1 MRLSSALWTTLVLL
15 SGTLMAA
22 MPARSAEV
30 NLYSTREPGLI
41 QPLLDRFTQKTG
53 IRVNTVF
60 LSKGLA
66 ERVAAEGA
74 SSPADILMTVDIGNL
89 VDLVK
94 RGVTQPIRSAV
105 LEEAIPAEL
114 RDPEGNWVAL
124 SARARAILVSKD
136 RVKEPPTTYEALAD
150 PRWKGKVCIRSGQ
163 HPYNVALFAA
173 MIAKDGETATAEY
186 LKGLKENLARRPGGG
201 DRDIARDILAG
212 ICDVGIANT
221 YYSGL
226 MLSGAG
232 GEDQKRWGEAT
243 RVILA
248 TFKDGAG
255 THVNI
260 SGAALAKHAPNREAA
275 IRLLEFLASPEAQE
289 IYAKANFEYPVASEI
304 ALDPIV
310 ASFGKLKIDPTPL
323 ATIAE
328 NREAASLLVDRVGL
342 DR

>member
-1 MRLSSALWTTLVLL
+1 MRLSSAVLAILVSL
-15 SGTLMAA
+15 STAMLPAA
-22 MPARSAEV
+22 ASRAAEV
-30 NLYSTREPGLI
+30 NLYTTREPGLI

-53 IRVNTVF
+53 IKVNTVF

-89 VDLVK
+89 VELVK
-94 RGVTQPIRSAV
+94 RGVTQPIKSTV
-105 LEEAIPAEL
+105 LVEAIPAGL
-114 RDPEGNWVAL
+114 RDPDGHWVAL
-124 SARARAILVSKD
+124 SARGRAILVSKE
-136 RVKEPPTTYEALAD
+136 RVKDPPTTYEALAD
-150 PRWKGKVCIRSGQ
+150 PRWKGKLCIRSGQ
-163 HPYNVALFAA
+163 HPYNTALFAA
-173 MIAKDGETATAEY
+173 MIVKNGEAATAEY

-226 MLSGAG
+226 MLSGSG
-232 GEDQKRWGEAT
+232 GEEQKRWGEAA

-260 SGAALAKHAPNREAA
+260 SGAALARHAPNRDAA
-275 IRLLEFLASPEAQE
+275 VKLLEFLASPEAQE
-289 IYAKANFEYPVASEI
+289 IYAKANYEYPVVAEV
-304 ALDPIV
+304 ALDPII
-310 ASFGKLKIDPTPL
+310 ASFGTLKIDTTPL
-323 ATIAE
+323 PKIAE
-328 NREAASLLVDRVGL
+328 KREEASLLVDRVGL